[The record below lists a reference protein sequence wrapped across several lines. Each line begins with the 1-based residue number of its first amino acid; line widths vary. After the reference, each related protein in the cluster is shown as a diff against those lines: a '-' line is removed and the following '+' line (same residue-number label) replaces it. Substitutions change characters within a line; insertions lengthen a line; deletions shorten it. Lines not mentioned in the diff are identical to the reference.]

1 MRSEWA
7 IYHPTVWRTCRAL
20 MNERR
25 LRCLAAVLDKP
36 GIAVKEVAAETGLP
50 QNQASIN
57 LRMLQARGLIT
68 ARRHG
73 KWLRYD
79 PEPDPLVEHANAM
92 LKAVRR
98 ECAAG
103 ECALSRIC
111 RTLRAFTHARRLTI
125 LHVLAHHPDSTAE
138 TIVAMT
144 RISQPAVCRHLMT
157 LRRSGVVG
165 LTREG
170 AWRFTVPRK
179 QSALARAL
187 LALIDTQ

>member
-36 GIAVKEVAAETGLP
+36 GIAVKEVAVETGLP
-50 QNQASIN
+50 QNQASMN

-92 LKAVRR
+92 LKAIRR
-98 ECAAG
+98 
-103 ECALSRIC
+103 
-111 RTLRAFTHARRLTI
+111 
-125 LHVLAHHPDSTAE
+125 
-138 TIVAMT
+138 
-144 RISQPAVCRHLMT
+144 
-157 LRRSGVVG
+157 
-165 LTREG
+165 
-170 AWRFTVPRK
+170 
-179 QSALARAL
+179 
-187 LALIDTQ
+187 